1 MSWEK
6 VQEIIKKH
14 QQQILSIPGVVGVST
29 GVQKKVNER
38 SFCIKVYCNRPLKRG
53 EMERQELPDE
63 IEGVPVEMVVSGDIV
78 AFDG

>member
-6 VQEIIKKH
+6 VQGIVKRH
-14 QQQILSIPGVVGVST
+14 QEQLLSIPGVVGVST
-29 GVQKKVNER
+29 GVQKKANER
-38 SFCIKVYCNRPLKRG
+38 VFCIKVYCSRPLKRG
-53 EMERQELPDE
+53 GIERQELPNE